1 MADKISNLLISLKNG
16 GSAGKTTVIVPA
28 TNLSGEIAK
37 ALFKAGYIASYAKK
51 SRLKGDVLELGISYV
66 DTKPRIHDV
75 KRVSKSS
82 RRVYIGV
89 HDVKPIKNGRGLLVL
104 STPKGILTGEEA
116 RTQHVGGE
124 ALFEIW

>member
-1 MADKISNLLISLKNG
+1 MDKAANLLISLKNG
-16 GSAGKTTVIVPA
+16 GNAGKETVMVPFSKF
-28 TNLSGEIAK
+28 TGEIAK
-37 ALFKAGYIASYAKK
+37 TLFQAGYIASYAKK
-51 SRLKGDVLELGISYV
+51 SRTKGDVLELGVLYV

-82 RRVYIGV
+82 RRVYYGV

-104 STPKGILTGEEA
+104 STPKGILTGEQA
-116 RTQHVGGE
+116 RQENVGGE

>member
-1 MADKISNLLISLKNG
+1 M
-16 GSAGKTTVIVPA
+16 VPFSKF
-28 TNLSGEIAK
+28 TGEIAK
-37 ALFKAGYIASYAKK
+37 TLFQAGYIASYAKK
-51 SRLKGDVLELGISYV
+51 SRAKGDVLELGVLYV

-82 RRVYIGV
+82 RRVYYGV

-104 STPKGILTGEEA
+104 STPKGILTGEQA
-116 RTQHVGGE
+116 RQENVGGE